1 MTFLPS
7 RVMTFL
13 PSRVLDAFE
22 AKSGFHISDSTLLYA
37 CYVGSQSHNTYV
49 PKDDPQAIDDIDIL
63 VLVVPPPKAVLCLK
77 PWKETETIQIDEWDI
92 VVHSVSK
99 FVRLLL
105 KGNPNMLGALWVRP
119 EERLFCH
126 PKFEQFIT
134 HRKDFSTKESFH
146 SFAGYATEQLRKMSS
161 SENAY
166 KGYMGAK
173 RKALVDK
180 WGFDLK
186 NAAHLILLLRMCIDF
201 LKTGELQVYR
211 TTDAETIRSIKRGE
225 WSLNAVVAEAESL
238 FVTARAEYEVS
249 RLPAG
254 VDSGL
259 AEKLLLSFFVQNPET
274 WK

>member
-1 MTFLPS
+1 MTFLPDK
-7 RVMTFL
+7 
-13 PSRVLDAFE
+13 VLNAFE
-22 AKSGFHISDSTLLYA
+22 VKAGFPISDGTLLYA
-37 CYVGSQSHNTYV
+37 CYVGSTSHNTYV

-63 VLVVPPPKAVLCLK
+63 CIIVPPPKAILGLR

-99 FVRLLL
+99 FVKLLL

-119 EERLFCH
+119 EERLYCASR
-126 PKFEQFIT
+126 FEPFLT
-134 HRKDFSTKESFH
+134 HRRDLSTKESFH
-146 SFAGYATEQLRKMSS
+146 SFAGYANEQLRKMSS

-180 WGFDLK
+180 WGYDCK
-186 NAAHLILLLRMCIDF
+186 NAAHLIRLLRMCIDF

-225 WSLNAVVAEAESL
+225 WPLNAVVAEAESL
-238 FVTARAEYEVS
+238 FVTARAEYEIS
-249 RLPAG
+249 KLPAG
-254 VDSGL
+254 IDLGL
-259 AEKLLLSFFVQNPET
+259 AERLLLAQFGLDPT
-274 WK
+274 IWK